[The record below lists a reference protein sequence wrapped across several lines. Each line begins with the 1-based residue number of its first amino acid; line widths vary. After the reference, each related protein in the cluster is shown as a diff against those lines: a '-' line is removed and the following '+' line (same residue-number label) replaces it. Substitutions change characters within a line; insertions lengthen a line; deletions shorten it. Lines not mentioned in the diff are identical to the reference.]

1 MFWRFRVLSFYFVLS
16 FFAVIFF
23 ITFCIPMHFFNASY
37 KAKYRVAIV
46 FSYLFIL
53 LAKFLAG
60 LDYKV
65 TGLEK
70 LPKDKKPYLVLSNH
84 QSFWENFFMQL
95 IIPEHSWVLKKEL
108 FEMPVFGWGLKM
120 ISPIAIDRGSRHS
133 AIQIVNQGIKKIE
146 QGLSI
151 VMFPEGGTV
160 KIDRNVKF
168 KPIPAKLAIDA
179 NVPIVLIALNSG
191 VFWPKG
197 FWFRRPGKIS
207 VKILEVIP
215 TKKYEDY
222 DVRTLT
228 DYIEERINKEKEILV
243 KQAEEN

>member
-1 MFWRFRVLSFYFVLS
+1 
-16 FFAVIFF
+16 
-23 ITFCIPMHFFNASY
+23 MHFLNASY
-37 KAKYRVAIV
+37 SAKYKVAV
-46 FSYLFIL
+46 TFSYLFII
-53 LAKFLAG
+53 LAKILVG
-60 LDYKV
+60 IDYEV
-65 TGLEK
+65 IGLEK
-70 LPKDKKPYLVLSNH
+70 LPKGKKPYLVLSNH

-108 FEMPVFGWGLKM
+108 FDMPIFGWGLKM
-120 ISPIAIDRGSRHS
+120 ISPIAIDRVSRHS
-133 AIQIVNQGIKKIE
+133 AIQIINQGLKKIE

-160 KIDRNVKF
+160 RIDRSVKF
-168 KPIPAKLAIDA
+168 KPIGAKLAIDA

-197 FWFRRPGKIS
+197 FWFRKAGKIS

-215 TKKYEDY
+215 VEHYAQY

-243 KQAEEN
+243 KQVEKI